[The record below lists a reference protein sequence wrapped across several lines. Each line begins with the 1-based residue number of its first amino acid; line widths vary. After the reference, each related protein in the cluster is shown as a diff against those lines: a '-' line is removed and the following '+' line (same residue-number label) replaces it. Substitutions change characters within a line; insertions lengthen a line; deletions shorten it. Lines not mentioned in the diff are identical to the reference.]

1 MLTKKISDSPT
12 IHLIA
17 GVRRDARGK
26 VFRVASMTRLLRRLR
41 RRLSDAHFFAELR
54 GLLKE
59 VRNSYWRIKVRW
71 QSGVSHQGLQMGYDL
86 HREVSEGV
94 PQECKR
100 EHANTQDILEL
111 FSLRP
116 YSTLVDADLF
126 RAGWELGAE
135 WMFRNYHTLCCVY
148 NKPSVR
154 LLGCNRAF
162 HEAGEGSHSKLPP
175 EVHQHSDCATR
186 SFPENRLNP

>member
-1 MLTKKISDSPT
+1 
-12 IHLIA
+12 
-17 GVRRDARGK
+17 
-26 VFRVASMTRLLRRLR
+26 RRLR
-41 RRLSDAHFFAELR
+41 RRLLDVPLLVELR

-71 QSGVSHQGLQMGYDL
+71 QSGVSREGLGMGYDL
-86 HREVSEGV
+86 HREVSEDS

-100 EHANTQDILEL
+100 AHASTQDILEL

-135 WMFRNYHTLCCVY
+135 WMLRNYHSLCCEY
-148 NKPSVR
+148 SKPSVR
-154 LLGCNRAF
+154 LLGCDRAF
-162 HEAGEGSHSKLPP
+162 HEEREGSNSMLPESTQQESKHDL
-175 EVHQHSDCATR
+175 
-186 SFPENRLNP
+186 